1 VCPSKVAGTPYFWFS
16 AFDEPWK
23 AATGLGIEAHWGL
36 FDKDYNLKQITIPDC
51 P

>member
-1 VCPSKVAGTPYFWFS
+1 VPYFWFS

-23 AATGLGIEAHWGL
+23 AVSGLGVEAHWGL
-36 FDKDYNLKQITIPDC
+36 LDKDYNLKVTIPVC